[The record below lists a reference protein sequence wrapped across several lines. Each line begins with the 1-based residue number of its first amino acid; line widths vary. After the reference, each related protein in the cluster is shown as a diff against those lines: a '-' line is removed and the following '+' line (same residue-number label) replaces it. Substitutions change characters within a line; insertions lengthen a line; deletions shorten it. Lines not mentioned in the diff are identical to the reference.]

1 MSPITRPTLL
11 LAGAALCA
19 PTGATAQIQASEHGV
34 TAQTVDGTTLTLEYS
49 RPQARGRN
57 LFGGIVPWDVV
68 WTPGA
73 NWSTTLEVDAD
84 IRINGTAV
92 PAGKY
97 SVWAIPHPDR
107 FTVTLNPEDR
117 IFHFMKPDS
126 TADQIH
132 VSVVPEQRDHV
143 EMLTWSF
150 PAVTGDAAT
159 LRLQW
164 GTTALSMQILVPPSK
179 SVTLAASQ
187 MAEYIG
193 EYEVAITPG
202 IGWPTSAVLEVFEE
216 GGHLRGR
223 LPFSMHPGD
232 EHEFDMV
239 PAGSA
244 RFNPGLHHDGELFNV
259 EMGVIFDFGQTDG
272 ERATGVRM
280 QSANGFFLGEG
291 QRVR

>member
-1 MSPITRPTLL
+1 MSKITRPIML
-11 LAGAALCA
+11 LAGAALCV
-19 PTGATAQIQASEHGV
+19 PTGVVSQIQASEHGV
-34 TAQTVDGTTLTLEYS
+34 AAQTVDGTTLTVEYS
-49 RPQARGRN
+49 RPQARGRD
-57 LFGGIVPWDVV
+57 LFGGIVPWNVV

-84 IRINGTAV
+84 IRIDGTAL

-97 SVWAIPHPDR
+97 SVWAIPRPDR
-107 FTVTLNPEDR
+107 FTVTFNPEHR

-132 VSVVPEQRDHV
+132 ISVVPEERDHV

-150 PAVTGDAAT
+150 PAVSGDAAT

-179 SVTLAASQ
+179 PVALAADR

-193 EYEVAITPG
+193 QYDVSITEG
-202 IGWPTSAVLEVFEE
+202 IGWPTSAVLEVFAED
-216 GGHLRGR
+216 GHLRGR
-223 LPFSMHPGD
+223 FPFSMHPGD
-232 EHEFDMV
+232 AFEFDMA
-239 PAGSA
+239 PAGGA
-244 RFNPGLHHDGELFNV
+244 RFNPGLYHDGKLFTI

-272 ERATGVRM
+272 EPATGVRI

-291 QRVR
+291 PRVR